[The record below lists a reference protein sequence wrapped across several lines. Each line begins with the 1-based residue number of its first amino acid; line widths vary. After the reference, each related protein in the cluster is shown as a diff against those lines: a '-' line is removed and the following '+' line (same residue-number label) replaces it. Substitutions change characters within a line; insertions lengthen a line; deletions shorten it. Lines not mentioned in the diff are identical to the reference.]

1 MSMHRPLVATT
12 GARPTPSVRLTA
24 VLLVGALAPTACAQK
39 PAPAPESAPKSAPQ
53 SGDAHPDALPDARPE
68 TRADAPPDRSR
79 PADAPSTGHDARG
92 TTLDARDIR
101 DQAVSRVEELFVGRF
116 PGVQVYQTPS
126 GLEVR
131 IRGATSLLGNGEPL
145 YVVDDMVMTPG
156 TGGLVAI
163 NPRDVARIEV
173 LKDAVSLA
181 EYGVRGANGV
191 VRITTKRHE

>member
-1 MSMHRPLVATT
+1 MSIHRPLVARTS
-12 GARPTPSVRLTA
+12 ASICLVA
-24 VLLVGALAPTACAQK
+24 VALMACAQK

-53 SGDAHPDALPDARPE
+53 SGDAQHPDANPDTP
-68 TRADAPPDRSR
+68 ADRGR
-79 PADAPSTGHDARG
+79 PADATSIGHDARG

-101 DQAVSRVEELFVGRF
+101 DQAVARVEELFVGRF

-145 YVVDDMVMTPG
+145 YVVDDMVLTPG

-173 LKDAVSLA
+173 LKDAVSLS

-191 VRITTKRHE
+191 VRITTKRRD

>member
-1 MSMHRPLVATT
+1 MSIRRPLVAL
-12 GARPTPSVRLTA
+12 A
-24 VLLVGALAPTACAQK
+24 ALAFTAACAQH
-39 PAPAPESAPKSAPQ
+39 PAPSPESAPQ
-53 SGDAHPDALPDARPE
+53 SDNAQ
-68 TRADAPPDRSR
+68 PDRGR
-79 PADAPSTGHDARG
+79 PADATSSGHDARS

-116 PGVQVYQTPS
+116 PGVQVFQTPS

-131 IRGATSLLGNGEPL
+131 IRGSSSLLGNGEPL
-145 YVVDDMVMTPG
+145 YVVDDMVLTPG

-181 EYGVRGANGV
+181 EFGVRGANGV
-191 VRITTKRHE
+191 VRITTKRR